1 MKKMSRIISFKMAV
15 LFTVLAV
22 LTGGLV
28 IYYNSTNIE
37 NTVKTQILH
46 TTRIYKDLAN
56 LEADEMAQKFK
67 VLRLSLEAEMNYQTF
82 EAITRANLREIVQG
96 SIKMKSSFYITVD
109 GDWASGYV
117 MERINEDDIIQKSFQ
132 TVVDNLPNCPEMDTL
147 NLDTID
153 GGTWVNVCYEDVPKR
168 AYIEPVVQAGKL
180 LGFVGGVLDMSVI
193 EVAQYNFI
201 DASSGI
207 LIFDNYGNVIADS
220 GKTNIQQIGTFISTE
235 TFMTE
240 GVVSEDIDGVSYEQ
254 GMLNDQ
260 LYLVGIAGL
269 NDKAFIAYYLP
280 QAVIDEKI
288 GQSTTAYILVITLL
302 LIAVT
307 WVTYFAVDHEMKSFT
322 VLDIYIRRLKEGNY
336 TDRIPDKYLSIKHEA
351 GYLARSFEQL
361 REDLQKV
368 FENLEDEKG
377 KHHITQQELSVMT
390 EVLENSNEGVLIL
403 NAKRRVIYA
412 NSAYCKISGYTGYE
426 LIGEPIAS
434 LDKDGA
440 DLRFELLEMT
450 EENSIWTGEVTQQKK
465 SGETYPA
472 SLIIRLLRDFEGQ
485 PKFYFIITEDL
496 SSRSIAVEKQY
507 NQMQIDVKTGL
518 PNATQMRSDI
528 EAKISAE
535 DDFALIYMG
544 IDDFKSIN
552 EIYGFNAG
560 DAVIVSLSEKLPLI
574 GPDESQIYRIGGDE
588 FAFVVDLDLLT
599 DGIERFVQQIQSI
612 IRRPIRRHNTSIYLT
627 ASMGISSYPRDAQN
641 TEILITS
648 ALSAL
653 NKAKTDARG
662 FHYYFSKELREQS
675 ERRQMILSHL
685 YEAIDRK
692 ELYLVYQPKVN
703 ALDGNLVGFEALLRW
718 ESHVMGFVSPVE
730 FIPVAEESS
739 MIEKIGRWVIMQATE
754 DLKRIHDLGHED
766 MSISV
771 NLSGQ
776 QFKDA
781 SLFAWILENI
791 SELDL
796 KANRFELE
804 ITESLLLEN
813 LNEAV
818 PQLNMLKE
826 SGIVI
831 SIDDFGTGYSS
842 LSYLQHLPVDVLK
855 IDRSFLK
862 DLNEDSSGTI
872 INAII
877 QLGSALEMKVVA
889 EGIENEMQ
897 KQFLL
902 NRGCSIHQGYY
913 YSKPEKMD
921 TLIENYKL

>member
-1 MKKMSRIISFKMAV
+1 
-15 LFTVLAV
+15 
-22 LTGGLV
+22 
-28 IYYNSTNIE
+28 
-37 NTVKTQILH
+37 
-46 TTRIYKDLAN
+46 
-56 LEADEMAQKFK
+56 
-67 VLRLSLEAEMNYQTF
+67 
-82 EAITRANLREIVQG
+82 
-96 SIKMKSSFYITVD
+96 
-109 GDWASGYV
+109 
-117 MERINEDDIIQKSFQ
+117 
-132 TVVDNLPNCPEMDTL
+132 
-147 NLDTID
+147 
-153 GGTWVNVCYEDVPKR
+153 
-168 AYIEPVVQAGKL
+168 
-180 LGFVGGVLDMSVI
+180 
-193 EVAQYNFI
+193 
-201 DASSGI
+201 
-207 LIFDNYGNVIADS
+207 
-220 GKTNIQQIGTFISTE
+220 
-235 TFMTE
+235 
-240 GVVSEDIDGVSYEQ
+240 
-254 GMLNDQ
+254 
-260 LYLVGIAGL
+260 
-269 NDKAFIAYYLP
+269 
-280 QAVIDEKI
+280 
-288 GQSTTAYILVITLL
+288 
-302 LIAVT
+302 
-307 WVTYFAVDHEMKSFT
+307 
-322 VLDIYIRRLKEGNY
+322 
-336 TDRIPDKYLSIKHEA
+336 
-351 GYLARSFEQL
+351 
-361 REDLQKV
+361 
-368 FENLEDEKG
+368 
-377 KHHITQQELSVMT
+377 
-390 EVLENSNEGVLIL
+390 
-403 NAKRRVIYA
+403 
-412 NSAYCKISGYTGYE
+412 
-426 LIGEPIAS
+426 
-434 LDKDGA
+434 
-440 DLRFELLEMT
+440 
-450 EENSIWTGEVTQQKK
+450 
-465 SGETYPA
+465 
-472 SLIIRLLRDFEGQ
+472 
-485 PKFYFIITEDL
+485 
-496 SSRSIAVEKQY
+496 
-507 NQMQIDVKTGL
+507 
-518 PNATQMRSDI
+518 
-528 EAKISAE
+528 
-535 DDFALIYMG
+535 
-544 IDDFKSIN
+544 
-552 EIYGFNAG
+552 
-560 DAVIVSLSEKLPLI
+560 
-574 GPDESQIYRIGGDE
+574 
-588 FAFVVDLDLLT
+588 
-599 DGIERFVQQIQSI
+599 
-612 IRRPIRRHNTSIYLT
+612 
-627 ASMGISSYPRDAQN
+627 MGISSYPRDAQN

-662 FHYYFSKELREQS
+662 FHYYYSKELREQS

-739 MIEKIGRWVIMQATE
+739 MIEKIGRWVITQATE

-796 KANRFELE
+796 KADRFELE